1 MDPFEANW
9 LVLATSAVVVACALW
24 FANRQRFVFRI
35 AISNGAIQVQQGKV
49 AGPFLDQVR
58 AVCQEHSLTNGWVG
72 GVRQG
77 RRIRL
82 VFSPSVPS
90 GCQQQMRNIW
100 AEVGWSMPSVGNR
113 RPGRR

>member
-1 MDPFEANW
+1 MVFWETNW
-9 LVLATSAVVVACALW
+9 LVLATSAAILALALW
-24 FANRQRFVFRI
+24 FANRMRFVFRI

-82 VFSPSVPS
+82 VFASSVPP
-90 GCQQQMRNIW
+90 GCQQQIRNIW
-100 AEVGWSMPSVGNR
+100 AQVGWTLPSAGNQ